1 MLPRSA
7 QASTMSQGLSH
18 LLIVGAARRERLAA
32 GDSYEAALFED
43 AQARVTRGPAGHLPT
58 RITLPAAELP
68 FIRPSKAAFSALS
81 ECGLLRIDDFD
92 RAFPNHQLTGTR
104 LILTQSTY
112 LLQKWRDLLEPS
124 GHIVATA
131 SRDALARGA
140 PEALEGRGPWR
151 AFKIIDLGAGHHHE
165 IAPGLETELVPQPTM
180 EQGDPE
186 TASSLEVALGS
197 AFSRRSR
204 EDRFA
209 ICRLIFGRLPE
220 SAVAALTFAS
230 AAREQQDLGA
240 ARAALDTAAF
250 LAPDWEA
257 VHYEDGKFWLGC
269 EDLDRARAAFER
281 AAELMPSFSAAHV
294 NLGATL
300 GELGRPDD
308 ALKAF
313 SSALREDPDN
323 VALLNNIGVVSR
335 ELGRLEESEAAL
347 NDVVRL
353 APTFVFG
360 HYNLGHTRL
369 LGGNYRGALEAYEE
383 GQRRDPERNRRQG
396 CRLAVARFANGD
408 LEGAER
414 DLWQM
419 AQLAPA
425 EEREDLLLE
434 AYEIGQALIQAHPA
448 LDAHRAFLERI
459 AAALGSR

>member
-1 MLPRSA
+1 
-7 QASTMSQGLSH
+7 MSQGLSH
-18 LLIVGAARRERLAA
+18 LLIVGATRQERLAA
-32 GDSYEAALFED
+32 GNSYEAALLED
-43 AQARVTRGPAGHLPT
+43 AQARASPGPTGHLPT
-58 RITLPAAELP
+58 RMTLPAAELP
-68 FIRPSKAAFSALS
+68 FVRPSKDAYSALS
-81 ECGLLRIDDFD
+81 GRCLLRVDDLD
-92 RAFPNHQLTGTR
+92 RAFPNHQVTGTR

-151 AFKIIDLGAGHHHE
+151 AFKIIDLGAGHQDE
-165 IAPGLETELVPQPTM
+165 IATGLEPELVSESTGQ
-180 EQGDPE
+180 QGDPE
-186 TASSLEVALGS
+186 PALEAALAS
-197 AFSRRSR
+197 AFGSRSPENRL
-204 EDRFA
+204 A
-209 ICRLIFGRLPE
+209 ICQRVFGRLIE
-220 SAVAALTFAS
+220 SAVAALAFAS

-269 EDLDRARAAFER
+269 EDLDHARAAFER

-308 ALKAF
+308 ALRAF
-313 SSALREDPDN
+313 SSALQEDPHN

-335 ELGRLEESEAAL
+335 ELGKLEESEAAL
-347 NDVVRL
+347 TEVVRL

-369 LGGNYRGALEAYEE
+369 LGGNYGGALEAYEE

-408 LEGAER
+408 LKGAER

-419 AQLAPA
+419 AQLVTV

-434 AYEIGQALIQAHPA
+434 AYEIGQALIEAHPA
-448 LDAHRAFLERI
+448 LEAHRAFLDRI
-459 AAALGSR
+459 AAALGSRQGS